1 MSILVLIMFI
11 IGALPISIC
20 LYTFFCRM
28 ILCMHP
34 AMEKRNDQILCAM
47 LTLICIL
54 LFFIGKGTWL
64 LTLFHLMAFIL
75 IFQFLHFVLYRITKT
90 SYPSLDKLYRFGVLP
105 LLCTMIWIG
114 YGLYNMQQLERTDY
128 TITTEKNLEA
138 SFRIALLS
146 DVHYGNAL
154 HQTKLEEYVEK
165 INQEQADM
173 VVLAGDIVDEST
185 TYEEMREVF
194 DTLGKLKSTYG
205 IFYVYGNHDESMYR
219 TSPAFSEMQLREAI
233 HENGILILEDE
244 AYRLRDDIM
253 LIGRKDASLSKEQGR
268 KSSMELRK
276 DANPQDFLILLDHQP
291 KGLRKNDE
299 AGYDLQLSGHTHGGQ
314 IWPVGIVA
322 KWFGFMEVDYGYRTM
337 EHMQVVV
344 TSGLSGWGFPLR
356 TQVHNEYVILDIVS
370 DGNE

>member
-1 MSILVLIMFI
+1 MSKLILIMFI
-11 IGALPISIC
+11 IGVLPTSIC
-20 LYTFFCRM
+20 LYTFFRRM

-34 AMEKRNDQILCAM
+34 AIDKRKYQILCAM
-47 LTLICIL
+47 LILICIL

-64 LTLFHLMAFIL
+64 LILFHLMAFIL
-75 IFQFLHFVLYRITKT
+75 IFQFLHFVLHRITKA
-90 SYPSLDKLYRFGVLP
+90 SFHSLDKLYRLGIFP

-114 YGLYNMQQLERTDY
+114 YGLYNMQQLERTYY
-128 TITTEKNLEA
+128 TITTKKNLEA
-138 SFRIALLS
+138 PFRIALLS
-146 DVHYGNAL
+146 DMHYGNAL
-154 HQTKLEEYVEK
+154 HQAKLEEYVEE
-165 INQEQADM
+165 INHEQADM

-219 TSPAFSEMQLREAI
+219 TYPAFSGMQLREAI
-233 HENGILILEDE
+233 RENGILILEDE
-244 AYRLRDDIM
+244 TYQIRDDM
-253 LIGRKDASLSKEQGR
+253 LVIGRKDTSLSKEQGR

-276 DANPQDFLILLDHQP
+276 DANTKDFLILLDHQP
-291 KGLRKNDE
+291 KELRDNDE
-299 AGYDLQLSGHTHGGQ
+299 AGYDLQLSAHTHGGQ
-314 IWPVGIVA
+314 IWPVGTVA
-322 KWFGFMEVDYGYRTM
+322 KWFGLMEVDYGYRAM

-370 DGNE
+370 DEKE